1 MKDAKK
7 DDVKKNEIDTTKMIR
22 VGKIIN
28 CHGVKGELTVLPLTD
43 DMRRF
48 KKLKHALLEMPRG
61 RYDEVVVTS
70 TREHKGN
77 ILVTLEGL
85 EDRTQAERLKNI
97 YLCVRPEDA
106 IKPKNAYFIFE
117 IIGLDVYQGDICYGK
132 IINVLQNSS
141 TDLYE
146 VKGDGESFYLPALK
160 SVVQRINLEEGR
172 MDVII
177 PDGLL
182 D

>member
-1 MKDAKK
+1 MS
-7 DDVKKNEIDTTKMIR
+7 EKMIR

-43 DMRRF
+43 NMRRF
-48 KKLKHALLEMPRG
+48 KKLKQALLEMPGG
-61 RYDEVVVTS
+61 RYNDVVVTS
-70 TREHKGN
+70 AREHKGN
-77 ILVTLEGL
+77 VLITLEGID
-85 EDRTQAERLKNI
+85 DRNQAERLKNV

-106 IKPKNAYFIFE
+106 VKPKGSYFIFE
-117 IIGLDVYQGDICYGK
+117 IIGLDVYEGDTYYGK

-146 VKGDGESFYLPALK
+146 VKGEGESFYLPALK
-160 SVVQRINLEEGR
+160 SVVQNISLEEGR
-172 MDVII
+172 MDVVI
-177 PDGLL
+177 PDGLF